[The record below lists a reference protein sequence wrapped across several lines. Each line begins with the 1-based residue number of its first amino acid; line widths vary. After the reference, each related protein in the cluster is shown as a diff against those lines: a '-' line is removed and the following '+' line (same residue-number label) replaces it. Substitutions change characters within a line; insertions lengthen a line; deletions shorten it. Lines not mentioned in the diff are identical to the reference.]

1 MTMKINIKDEYLD
14 KFQML
19 MKQMP
24 DDAVVLK
31 QSLDEEIE
39 KRVQE
44 YRSGNMKTTP
54 LMEGLDE
61 IKKNLLLKL

>member
-39 KRVQE
+39 KRVRE